1 TSERMAADTAAD
13 VLWLNGRDA
22 SRGGPQL
29 CVAPL
34 QVWAQM
40 RDKLLTEKTVVF
52 TSATLMLGGNFDSV
66 AGSLGLK
73 PSERAA
79 DDLPQPTDPP
89 SGPLPLRRIAVDPPF
104 DLRKQAISYAA
115 RHLPPPGRDGLCKA
129 HHDEIV
135 VLVDAADGRA
145 LV

>member
-1 TSERMAADTAAD
+1 TISERMAAGSSAD
-13 VLWLNGRDA
+13 VLWLNAREQA
-22 SRGGPQL
+22 RGGPQL

-79 DDLPQPTDPP
+79 DDLPARAAAP
-89 SGPLPLRRIAVDPPF
+89 SDALPWRGVAVGSPF
-104 DLRKQAISYAA
+104 DYRKQAILYVA
-115 RHLPPPGRDGLCKA
+115 RHLPPPGRDGLGKA
-129 HHDEIV
+129 QLDEIV
-135 VLVDAADGRA
+135 DLIDAADGRT
-145 LV
+145 